1 MQRCFIIIQQIF
13 EVTCYKN
20 KHWQDRYVWCCI
32 HFYCLLNL
40 FVIFQK
46 LDAQQCIDTMFK
58 VYNEQLKFFTEE
70 KTGTVTSGHNG
81 SLSILTNVLLLYTTF
96 IVPHDEI
103 VVLQ

>member
-1 MQRCFIIIQQIF
+1 
-13 EVTCYKN
+13 
-20 KHWQDRYVWCCI
+20 
-32 HFYCLLNL
+32 
-40 FVIFQK
+40 
-46 LDAQQCIDTMFK
+46 MFK